1 MRSKSQLTPKSL
13 SIDSLLE
20 IVHLDFIKT
29 LGARTKTV
37 KQAVKNALRFCGQR
51 SAMSASTALR
61 LLIKVFANVMLA
73 SSEALTAH
81 FAAPSTVHLAP
92 PTRKKPQQLATPAR
106 TGFSFRPRR
115 RLARASETSNL
126 KLALHAPEI
135 LISTG
140 KDVKLAVI
148 LLARTD

>member
-1 MRSKSQLTPKSL
+1 MRSASS
-13 SIDSLLE
+13 
-20 IVHLDFIKT
+20 T
-29 LGARTKTV
+29 L
-37 KQAVKNALRFCGQR
+37 
-51 SAMSASTALR
+51 LR
-61 LLIKVFANVMLA
+61 LLVKVFANVKLA
-73 SSEALTAH
+73 PSEALTVH

-106 TGFSFRPRR
+106 PGFRFRPRR